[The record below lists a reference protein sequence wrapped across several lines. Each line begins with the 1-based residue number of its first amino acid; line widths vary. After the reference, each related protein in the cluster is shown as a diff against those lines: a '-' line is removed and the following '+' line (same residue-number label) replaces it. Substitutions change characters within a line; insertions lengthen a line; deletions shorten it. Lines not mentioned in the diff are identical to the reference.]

1 VATEQDPSQMSF
13 EEWDRWRR
21 ETGRINRRPLS
32 REAAMKWQR
41 ETYGNR
47 APTQKEVEVRQ
58 ALAALLNLRDQLEEN
73 K

>member
-1 VATEQDPSQMSF
+1 MTEKNPSDMSF

-32 REAAMKWQR
+32 REEAMRWQLQ
-41 ETYGNR
+41 EYGDRN
-47 APTQKEVEVRQ
+47 PTAKEREVRQ
-58 ALAALLNLRDQLEEN
+58 ALAALLNLRDHLEEN

>member
-1 VATEQDPSQMSF
+1 MTEKDPSQMSYD
-13 EEWDRWRR
+13 EWMQWRKD
-21 ETGRINRRPLS
+21 TGRINRRPLS

-58 ALAALLNLRDQLEEN
+58 ALAALLNLRDQLEEG

>member
-1 VATEQDPSQMSF
+1 MTEKNPSDMSF

-32 REAAMKWQR
+32 RQEAMRWQR

-47 APTQKEVEVRQ
+47 SPSTKELEVRQ
-58 ALAALLNLRDQLEEN
+58 ALAALLNLRDHLEEG